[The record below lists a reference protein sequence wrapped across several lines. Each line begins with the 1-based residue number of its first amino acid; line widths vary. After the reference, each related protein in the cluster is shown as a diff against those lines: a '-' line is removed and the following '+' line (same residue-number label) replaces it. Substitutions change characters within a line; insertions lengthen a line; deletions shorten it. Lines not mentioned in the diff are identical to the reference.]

1 MREEKMNKPSID
13 IEKVYAVYSGK
24 PNCCM
29 CGCKGKYSY
38 ASEHQEF
45 AGKNRGYSVDDDE
58 VNDRTVRM
66 FVKKVSGSDGVDVLD
81 GYIYSVTIGGR
92 FYAIYTRKD

>member
-1 MREEKMNKPSID
+1 MQEERIDKPSID

-24 PNCCM
+24 PGRCM
-29 CGCKGKYSY
+29 CGCAGKYSY
-38 ASEHQEF
+38 ASKYQEF

-66 FVKKVSGSDGVDVLD
+66 FVKKVSESDGVNVLK
-81 GYIYSVTIGGR
+81 GYIYSVTIGNR
-92 FYAIYTRKD
+92 LYAIYTKND